1 MQTQTQSQL
10 DALMRAKA
18 LARWEGEGG
27 ALAPSPEKD
36 SIDDVSLRLLA
47 RLGAAL
53 LDSWDDLPPGV
64 QGDIVRRARTIGT
77 TDHHARVMANLAG
90 FINRYKSEC

>member
-1 MQTQTQSQL
+1 MHTQTQL

-27 ALAPSPEKD
+27 ALAPSPKKD

-53 LDSWDDLPPGV
+53 LDSWDDVPQAV
-64 QGDIVRRARTIGT
+64 QGEIVRRARTIGAAE
-77 TDHHARVMANLAG
+77 HHARVVANLAR
-90 FINRYKSEC
+90 FINQYKSEC